1 MAITRDMIKR
11 YQHPRIKII
20 AGGAE
25 IYEGDIKAF
34 SFRAGTGSG
43 AFAPGGCVIASCN
56 FTVINPDGRYS
67 GLFADGSEI
76 KVYVGYGRTAATAT
90 YDLLCTVYAYGATSR
105 MSSIAVKCY
114 DGLRKADKTKWTAYT
129 FPATAGQ
136 IIQSAAAEAG
146 IAISSLPVKGSDIPV
161 DLRDDEGNQ
170 PELSMTCRQAIAA
183 ALLIS
188 GTYGRMTADGR
199 LHCGWYTD
207 QSDVSV
213 KTNWLLDYTVTDS
226 QAYTGVQVYGQE
238 ITGTA
243 DRLYKVSSG
252 QFVTEANCAAIQARL
267 YDALVG
273 LPVCQATVK
282 MILDPTIPAGVM
294 LAVTYPQAGSSVT
307 ARIPITSVSIH
318 GGMSATYSCD
328 AITADEADD
337 LRAPEQGTVED
348 VAQGS
353 YATKDYVDAAIKNS
367 SGGGSGGSNGFVT
380 LFVPE
385 GSFSKDNSLFV
396 MTESGIA
403 KQMYTV
409 ASIKQQA
416 VTIPSRDEVARLAEI
431 AGKRY
436 HEIWFPVHLRAG
448 VDNYSGYATIYCHY
462 EDYSAD
468 TPGDRIMFGDGQ
480 ITVCLSSRIIS
491 GQFSIGRNLRRD
503 KANYPTTDGW
513 YWY

>member
-20 AGGAE
+20 AGVAE

-67 GLFADGSEI
+67 GLFVDGAEVQ
-76 KVYVGYGRTAATAT
+76 VYVGYGRTAATAT
-90 YDLLCTVYAYGATSR
+90 YDLLCTVYSYGSTIR

-114 DGLRKADKTKWTAYT
+114 DGLRKADKTKWTTYT
-129 FPATAGQ
+129 FPTTANQ
-136 IIQSAAAEAG
+136 IIESAAAEAG
-146 IAISSLPVKGSDIPV
+146 ITIGALPANGGDIPV
-161 DLRDDEGNQ
+161 DLRDDEGQQ

-188 GTYGRMTADGR
+188 GNYGRMTADGR
-199 LHCGWYTD
+199 LQCGWYTD
-207 QSDVSV
+207 QADVSV
-213 KTNWLLDYTVTDS
+213 ETSWLLDYTVTDS

-238 ITGTA
+238 ITGS
-243 DRLYKVSSG
+243 DSRLYKLSSG
-252 QFVTEANCAAIQARL
+252 QFITEANCAAIQARL

-307 ARIPITSVSIH
+307 ARIPITSVSVH

-337 LRAPEQGTVED
+337 LRAPETGTVED
-348 VAQGS
+348 VAKGN
-353 YATKDYVDAAIKNS
+353 YATKDYVDKAVGGTVGTMTTIYVPLRSINYGDSTVGLAAK
-367 SGGGSGGSNGFVT
+367 
-380 LFVPE
+380 
-385 GSFSKDNSLFV
+385 
-396 MTESGIA
+396 ESGISLVTA
-403 KQMYTV
+403 DSGQNTV
-409 ASIKQQA
+409 VEQWVSVPTYQA
-416 VTIPSRDEVARLAEI
+416 L
-431 AGKRY
+431 
-436 HEIWFPVHLRAG
+436 
-448 VDNYSGYATIYCHY
+448 GYASSEFTVTLRVSVANKYFGY
-462 EDYSAD
+462 ASFVAKWLS
-468 TPGDRIMFGDGQ
+468 DREIRFQPFGG
-480 ITVCLSSRIIS
+480 
-491 GQFSIGRNLRRD
+491 SIGFVDIRD
-503 KANYPTTDGW
+503 NPMAYIMPFHLSRSSGEAATLDIVNHKWSPVI
-513 YWY
+513 